1 MKVAQKKLQTLFA
14 DIEMI
19 GQVKIKLNLKK
30 IIIKVVKGVIRL
42 L

>member
-1 MKVAQKKLQTLFA
+1 MKVAQKIQKLFA